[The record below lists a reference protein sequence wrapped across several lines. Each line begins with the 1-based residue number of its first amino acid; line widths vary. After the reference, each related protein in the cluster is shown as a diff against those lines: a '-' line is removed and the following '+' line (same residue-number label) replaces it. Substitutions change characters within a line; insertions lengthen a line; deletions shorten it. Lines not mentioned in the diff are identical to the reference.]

1 MAVNYFTVVESL
13 RKAFLSGKT
22 RSEEFRQK
30 QLAQLKCML
39 DEKADEMY
47 DALYKDL
54 HKSKEEAFFLEIL
67 FLYNEIEVAQKHL
80 NNWMQPV
87 TVDRNLLQLLD
98 KAYIVKEPLGV
109 VLIMS
114 AWNYPIHLLLL
125 PLVGALAAGSN
136 CVVLKPSEVAINTD
150 KLITNIIPQYFD
162 PDVVRVISG
171 GVAETTSLLQ
181 CRFDHIFYT
190 GSVSV
195 GRIVMKAASDF
206 LTPVTLELGGQ
217 CPAVVDQSVTDLET
231 VAKRIA
237 WARCLNAGQTCTA
250 PDYVLC
256 HQSIKNGLVEQIA
269 VAFRKFYSN
278 NAKQSKDFG
287 RIINA
292 ARFRS
297 IATLLQNCNILVG
310 GRTDEADLYVEP
322 TVVDANL
329 NDPILENEIFGPILP
344 VVGVKNIDDA
354 IEFIRSKEKPL
365 AVYLFSTDAK
375 VAEKI
380 KMTTSS
386 GALVLN
392 DAIVQMAL
400 ETLPFGGVGNSGIG
414 RYHGKYSFDTFTH
427 EKSILERPLWGE
439 KLLWMR
445 YPPFNNSKVQWAERI
460 FTRHPLPPREL
471 TIFITAVIIF
481 TLLLRCLV

>member
-30 QLAQLKCML
+30 QLAQLKRML

-54 HKSKEEAFFLEIL
+54 HKSKEETFFFEIL

-80 NNWMQPV
+80 NNWMEPV

-445 YPPFNNSKVQWAERI
+445 YPPFDNSKVQWAERI
-460 FTRHPLPPREL
+460 FTRHPLPPTEL

>member
-30 QLAQLKCML
+30 QLAQLKRML

-54 HKSKEEAFFLEIL
+54 HKIL

-80 NNWMQPV
+80 NNWMEPV

-206 LTPVTLELGGQ
+206 LTPVTLELG
-217 CPAVVDQSVTDLET
+217 VVDQSVTDLET

-392 DAIVQMAL
+392 DAIWKRCLLGESEIVAL
-400 ETLPFGGVGNSGIG
+400 D
-414 RYHGKYSFDTFTH
+414 DTMG
-427 EKSILERPLWGE
+427 SILL
-439 KLLWMR
+439 
-445 YPPFNNSKVQWAERI
+445 
-460 FTRHPLPPREL
+460 
-471 TIFITAVIIF
+471 
-481 TLLLRCLV
+481 TLLRTKSPFSNDPSGERNFYGCAIHHSTIPKFNGQKEYSPDIHCRRQN